1 MDEVFAKLDA
11 ICWLCRKGCMFDL
24 SNRVSLIVGGAGYLG
39 KEVCLGMAEQ
49 GAEVVVADVNAKAA
63 EEMLARFPAPIREK
77 CRVLAV
83 DIGDETAI
91 DRLIEQIEKDYD
103 RLDTLVN
110 ATYAPHGE
118 SAKQI
123 SKNAFADSLSKNVA
137 SGFILARKAKKIMNK
152 GSSMIMFSSMY
163 GKVAPDPGMYV
174 GEMDPN
180 PIEYGV
186 AKAGI
191 EQMIRYLAVSWAK
204 EGIRVNG
211 VAPGPFPNPKVQEEN
226 PEMMTRLEEK
236 VPMGR
241 MGQPSEIAGTIAF
254 LASDA
259 ASYITGQIIAV
270 DGGWTIW

>member
-1 MDEVFAKLDA
+1 
-11 ICWLCRKGCMFDL
+11 MFDL

>member
-1 MDEVFAKLDA
+1 V
-11 ICWLCRKGCMFDL
+11 ING
-24 SNRVSLIVGGAGYLG
+24 LI
-39 KEVCLGMAEQ
+39 
-49 GAEVVVADVNAKAA
+49 D
-63 EEMLARFPAPIREK
+63 
-77 CRVLAV
+77 
-83 DIGDETAI
+83 
-91 DRLIEQIEKDYD
+91 QIQKDYG
-103 RLDTLVN
+103 RLDVLVN

-123 SKNAFADSLSKNVA
+123 SKNAFADSLTKNVA
-137 SGFILARKAKKIMNK
+137 SGFILARKAKEIMSE
-152 GSSMIMFSSMY
+152 GSSMVMFSSMY
-163 GKVAPDPGMYV
+163 GKVAPDPGMYP
-174 GEMDPN
+174 GKMEPN

-191 EQMIRYLAVSWAK
+191 EQMIRYLAVTWAK

-211 VAPGPFPNPKVQEEN
+211 VAPGPFPNPKVQDEN
-226 PEMMTRLEEK
+226 PEMMKRLEAK

-241 MGQPSEIAGTIAF
+241 MGQPSEIAGTVAF